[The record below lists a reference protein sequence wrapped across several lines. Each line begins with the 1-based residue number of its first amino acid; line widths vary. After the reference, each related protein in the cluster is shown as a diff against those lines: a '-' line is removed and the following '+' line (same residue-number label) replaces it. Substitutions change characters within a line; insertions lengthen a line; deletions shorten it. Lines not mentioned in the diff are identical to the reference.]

1 MKISVTDG
9 EIMLSKRPAK
19 DISTAKNGV
28 VHIFLSPSRLDTAS
42 SYLVVARACAWAPRR
57 VRNRNSPL
65 FFSPSRSRRPQLIE
79 NGAKLSSIL
88 SAYSQDVSEIFRQ
101 IISKSGIYLYLV
113 LFIIENEANM
123 FLFKYACMRT
133 MYMHKIFFR

>member
-1 MKISVTDG
+1 
-9 EIMLSKRPAK
+9 MLSKRPAK

-65 FFSPSRSRRPQLIE
+65 FFPFSFPQAAALLLTME
-79 NGAKLSSIL
+79 RN
-88 SAYSQDVSEIFRQ
+88 
-101 IISKSGIYLYLV
+101 YLL
-113 LFIIENEANM
+113 
-123 FLFKYACMRT
+123 
-133 MYMHKIFFR
+133 FFRHTPKMFRKFSDRL

>member
-1 MKISVTDG
+1 MGSCT
-9 EIMLSKRPAK
+9 
-19 DISTAKNGV
+19 
-28 VHIFLSPSRLDTAS
+28 S
-42 SYLVVARACAWAPRR
+42 SYLRR
-57 VRNRNSPL
+57 VWTPL
-65 FFSPSRSRRPQLIE
+65 LLISSLRVLARGHHAVYVIVTAPFFFPLLVPAGRSSIIE

>member
-1 MKISVTDG
+1 
-9 EIMLSKRPAK
+9 MLSKRPAK

-65 FFSPSRSRRPQLIE
+65 FFPLLVPAGRSLLRMER
-79 NGAKLSSIL
+79 N
-88 SAYSQDVSEIFRQ
+88 
-101 IISKSGIYLYLV
+101 YLL
-113 LFIIENEANM
+113 
-123 FLFKYACMRT
+123 
-133 MYMHKIFFR
+133 FFRHTPKMFRKFSDRL